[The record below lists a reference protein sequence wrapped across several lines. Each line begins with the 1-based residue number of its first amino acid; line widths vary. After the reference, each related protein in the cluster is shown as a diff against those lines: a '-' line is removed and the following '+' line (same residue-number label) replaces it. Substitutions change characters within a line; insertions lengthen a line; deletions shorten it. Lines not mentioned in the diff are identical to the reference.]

1 MKMLTLNDLMVD
13 VARDML
19 DAEKQLAKALPKM
32 AKAASAPALRKAF
45 EKHLEET
52 KLHAERMVQVLEAL
66 GRPARGK
73 KCRAMEGL
81 IEEGAEILEMEA
93 SPETRDAALIAAAQ
107 KVEHYEIA
115 GYGTLSTW
123 AETLDVPEVK
133 KLLGATLAEEKATDG
148 LLTEIA
154 ETVVNA
160 ESASASS

>member
-1 MKMLTLNDLMVD
+1 MQSLNDLFVD

-32 AKAASAPALRKAF
+32 AKAASNPELRKAF

-52 KLHAERMVQVLEAL
+52 KIHAERLAQVLEAL
-66 GRPARGK
+66 GQAPRGK
-73 KCRAMEGL
+73 KCHAMEGH
-81 IEEGAEILEMEA
+81 IEEGKEILELDA
-93 SPETRDAALIAAAQ
+93 APEVKDAALIAAAQ

-123 AETLDVPEVK
+123 AATMGIPEVK
-133 KLLGATLAEEKATDG
+133 KLLGDTLAEEKTTDD
-148 LLTEIA
+148 LLSEIA

-160 ESASASS
+160 QAATT